1 MTTGRG
7 WYEKRFHFVYHGTAA
22 NAAQNSK
29 LGDRIFT
36 EKRYCMSK
44 GQCSSVNALSKNV
57 GWSKNVLDRWSDWS
71 DCTRECGGGKQVK
84 VLSCSNA
91 ETNRACRGREGYMTV
106 VEQACNTHPCPNEW
120 TCWSA
125 WSECDSTGNKYR
137 RRRCENR
144 QSNKLANNL
153 YSCGQE
159 NYQERK
165 CESLITGIV
174 CVKFYQEF
182 L

>member
-44 GQCSSVNALSKNV
+44 GQCSSVNALSKNI

-84 VLSCSNA
+84 VLSCSNK
-91 ETNRACRGREGYMTV
+91 ETTRGREI
-106 VEQACNTHPCPNEW
+106 
-120 TCWSA
+120 
-125 WSECDSTGNKYR
+125 R
-137 RRRCENR
+137 RRTPSR
-144 QSNKLANNL
+144 S
-153 YSCGQE
+153 S
-159 NYQERK
+159 
-165 CESLITGIV
+165 S
-174 CVKFYQEF
+174 
-182 L
+182 